1 MRIEAPLPTTPAV
14 SITPPSHLE
23 IRPEQGEIGSALV
36 WLEGQTESA
45 GLPMRAQFALNLG
58 LDETLAN
65 IVMHGF
71 REQPG
76 HERTAGTGEPLVRIE
91 CSSSGAGFDLVVRDN
106 GVAFDPTRQE
116 PGALAQSLE
125 DATPGGHGLRLMRH
139 FLHEIRY
146 ERIAGWNI
154 LHMHLRRDGAA
165 QPCAD

>member
-1 MRIEAPLPTTPAV
+1 MGIVSPLLPTPAV
-14 SITPPSHLE
+14 STTPPSHLE
-23 IRPEQGEIGSALV
+23 IRPEQSEIGSALV
-36 WLEGQTESA
+36 WLEEQTESA
-45 GLPMRAQFALNLG
+45 GLPIRAQFALNLG

-91 CSSSGAGFDLVVRDN
+91 CHGSETGFDLVVRDN
-106 GVAFDPTRQE
+106 GVAFDPTEQE
-116 PGALAQSLE
+116 PDTLAESLE
-125 DATPGGHGLRLMRH
+125 DAALGGHGLRLMRH

-154 LHMHLRRDGAA
+154 LHMHLRRDSGA